1 MNRLKREGVT
11 LAASVSCFNLYNI
24 ESQMREI
31 EKAGVKLLHFDV
43 VDGKFND
50 CFILGTPTLEAI
62 RSHTKLPIE
71 VHLGVMEPQ
80 KHIGQFASAGADYI
94 AVHYEAIKDNEEAL
108 KIFDSIKKEG
118 AMPLLAMRAET
129 DIDENLSALLCE
141 VEWVIKLL
149 VNPGYSGQKMK
160 ASALQKM
167 KDIQKEIIK
176 MGLQT
181 GIEADGNVNAATI
194 PKIIE
199 AGADI
204 LTGGSSGLFLVSASI
219 AQNAKKMI
227 EAAKEVTYE

>member
-24 ESQMREI
+24 ESQMKEI

-43 VDGKFND
+43 VDGRFND

-80 KHIGQFASAGADYI
+80 KYISQFASAGADYI
-94 AVHYEAIKDNEEAL
+94 AVHYEAMENNKEAL
-108 KIFDSIKKEG
+108 MIFDSIKKDG
-118 AMPLLAMRAET
+118 ALPLLAMRAET
-129 DIDENLSALLCE
+129 DIDENLAALLCE

-167 KDIQKEIIK
+167 KDINKEIIK
-176 MGLQT
+176 MGLKT
-181 GIEADGNVNAATI
+181 GIEADGNVNDATI

-204 LTGGSSGLFLVSASI
+204 LTGGSSGLFWESASI
-219 AQNAKKMI
+219 AQNAKKMM
-227 EAAKEVTYE
+227 EAAKEVTT